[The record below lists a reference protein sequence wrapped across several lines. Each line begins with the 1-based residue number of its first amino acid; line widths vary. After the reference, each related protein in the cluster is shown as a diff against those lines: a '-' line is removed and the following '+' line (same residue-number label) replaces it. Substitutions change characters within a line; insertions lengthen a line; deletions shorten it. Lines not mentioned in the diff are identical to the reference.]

1 MYLAYLHG
9 EAIVFGLLL
18 TSLIFWSAAIT
29 FMIWRWRYVVAHRL
43 KVVSGY
49 LLLVALPCLALL
61 SYKNGFFSLIFGTAF
76 TLPLSFFLPE
86 LMLDVV
92 EGHALAGI
100 LFLCGMVNA
109 AVLYLIASLWSR
121 QAR

>member
-1 MYLAYLHG
+1 MYLAFLHG

-18 TSLIFWSAAIT
+18 TSLIFWSAAII
-29 FMIWRWRYVVAHRL
+29 FLIWRWRYVVAHRL
-43 KVVSGY
+43 KVVIGY

-61 SYKNGFFSLIFGTAF
+61 RDENGLSGFIFGTAF

-86 LMLDVV
+86 LILDVV
-92 EGHALAGI
+92 ESRALAGI
-100 LFLCGMVNA
+100 LFLCGVVNA